1 MFAGSVILVLLAVV
15 PCCLGEIR
23 QSEIRDDSRQIIMFE
38 KFGFDR
44 NGKINITIKNV
55 NVVAKDQ
62 LEPDMDLLGFFL
74 TTEEDLLAVL
84 VESEEQIL
92 ETCVLKNSQIRTL
105 FTLKEVVRSET
116 FTRFLSPPDANEYT
130 LFFANCLSKSVVS
143 MDVRTAMYNLEGRT
157 NTPDYLPAGQTQL
170 PRLFFSF
177 FVIYTVLLGVWIYV
191 CIKQRD
197 TVHRIHIL
205 MGILVFFKA
214 LNLLAEATEKS
225 YIKKT
230 GLAHGWDI
238 AFYVFGFLRGVML
251 FTVIVLIGTGWSFL
265 KPFLQDK
272 EKKVLMVVIPLQVF
286 ANVASIV
293 IDETGPSTKDW
304 FTWKQVFLLLDI
316 ICCCA
321 VLFPIVWSIKH
332 LREASH
338 TDGKAARNVVKL
350 TLFRHYY
357 IVVVSYI
364 YFTRIVVFAL
374 TTVTVY
380 HYRWT
385 SDLAEEL
392 ASLAFYLFTGY
403 KFRPV
408 VHNPYF
414 VLDDEEEQEI
424 LTQDQLKDD
433 EFDLYLGDWF
443 RSRSEDLGAG
453 YHDELLKVMASIFL
467 RVNRG
472 SRI

>member
-1 MFAGSVILVLLAVV
+1 MGTSRIMFSGFVILVLLAVV
-15 PCCLGEIR
+15 PSCVGEIR
-23 QSEIRDDSRQIIMFE
+23 QSEIRDDNRQMIMFE
-38 KFGFDR
+38 RFGFDR

-55 NVVAKDQ
+55 NVRMVTEDQ
-62 LEPDMDLLGFFL
+62 SQRDLDLLGFFL
-74 TTEEDLLAVL
+74 STEEDLIAVL
-84 VESEEQIL
+84 VETEEQMSQ
-92 ETCVLKNSQIRTL
+92 TCVLKNSQIRTL
-105 FTLKEVVRSET
+105 FTLKEVGSKT
-116 FTRFLSPPDANEYT
+116 FTRSLGPPNANEYT
-130 LFFANCLSKSVVS
+130 LFFANCLRNSVVS

-157 NTPDYLPAGQTQL
+157 NTPDYLPAGETQL
-170 PRLFFSF
+170 PKLFFSF
-177 FVIYTVLLGVWIYV
+177 FVIYSVLLGVWIYV
-191 CIKQRD
+191 CIKQKD

-265 KPFLQDK
+265 KPYLQDK

-286 ANVASIV
+286 ANVANAV
-293 IDETGPSTKDW
+293 IGETGPSTKDF

-392 ASLAFYLFTGY
+392 ASLAFYVFTGY

-414 VLDDEEEQEI
+414 VLDDEEEQET

-433 EFDLYLGDWF
+433 EFDL
-443 RSRSEDLGAG
+443 
-453 YHDELLKVMASIFL
+453 
-467 RVNRG
+467 
-472 SRI
+472 